1 MRTES
6 RELLA
11 VGVFGRKS
19 RIGDRIE
26 MLLRGGRTFSPRASA
41 AGVFASTV
49 VLGGVMLAGSFA
61 PHWIAFAQ
69 QPEPPK
75 FEVISIRPCSGGP
88 GGRSGGAR
96 SSPGRLNVN
105 CITLG
110 SVSGQFPGLI
120 QQAYGLFA
128 NGRRNP
134 IWSLPRIEGGPA
146 WINSDR
152 YEIVAK
158 AEGDASQAG
167 QASVASQGMMNGP
180 MMQAVLEDRFKL
192 KTHRETREVPVYALT
207 VARSGPKLQPFVEG
221 TCIPLAARTSSEQPA
236 PGQTPFCKN
245 RISIKRPNLVADVQA
260 TTLSDFAGTLG
271 IALDRPLV
279 DKTAIAGKFDFHLEF
294 AIDESTPLGGPA
306 VEAPDPARGA
316 SIFTAV
322 QEQLGLRIESAKGS
336 VEVLV
341 IDHVEKPDEN

>member
-11 VGVFGRKS
+11 VGIFSGKS
-19 RIGDRIE
+19 RMGDRIE

-41 AGVFASTV
+41 AGVAASTL
-49 VLGGVMLAGSFA
+49 VLGGLMLAGSFA
-61 PHWIAFAQ
+61 PRWIAFAQ
-69 QPEPPK
+69 QPNLPK
-75 FEVISIRPCSGGP
+75 FEVISIRPCSGNP
-88 GGRSGGAR
+88 GGRSGGGTR

-152 YEIVAK
+152 YEISAK
-158 AEGDASQAG
+158 AEGDASQAI
-167 QASVASQGMMNGP
+167 MTGP
-180 MMQAVLEDRFKL
+180 MMQALLEDRFKL
-192 KTHRETREVPVYALT
+192 KTHRATREVLVYALT
-207 VARSGPKLQPFVEG
+207 VARRGPKLQPFVEG
-221 TCIPLAARTSSEQPA
+221 TCIPLAARTSSERPA

-245 RISIKRPNLVADVQA
+245 GIAIKRPNLVADMQA
-260 TTLSDFAGTLG
+260 TTLTDFANALG

-279 DKTAIAGKFDFHLEF
+279 DKTGIAGRFDFHLQF
-294 AIDESTPLGGPA
+294 AIDESTPLGGPPA
-306 VEAPDPARGA
+306 EASDPARA
-316 SIFTAV
+316 PSIFTAV
-322 QEQLGLRIESAKGS
+322 QEQLGLRLESAQGP
-336 VEVLV
+336 VDVLV

>member
-6 RELLA
+6 KELLA
-11 VGVFGRKS
+11 VGIFGRKS

-41 AGVFASTV
+41 AGIFTSTV
-49 VLGGVMLAGSFA
+49 VLGGLMLAGSLA
-61 PHWIAFAQ
+61 PRWIAFAQ
-69 QPEPPK
+69 QADPPK

-88 GGRSGGAR
+88 GGRSGGVK
-96 SSPGRLNVN
+96 SSPGRLEIH

-110 SVSGQFPGLI
+110 SVADDFPGLI

-158 AEGDASQAG
+158 AEVDASHADQPTQA
-167 QASVASQGMMNGP
+167 MMNGP

-192 KTHRETREVPVYALT
+192 KIHRATREAPVYALT
-207 VARSGPKLQPFVEG
+207 VSRSGPKLQPFVEG
-221 TCIPLAARTSSEQPA
+221 TCTPPAARTSRCSRRRA
-236 PGQTPFCKN
+236 
-245 RISIKRPNLVADVQA
+245 KRLFVR
-260 TTLSDFAGTLG
+260 T
-271 IALDRPLV
+271 
-279 DKTAIAGKFDFHLEF
+279 EF
-294 AIDESTPLGGPA
+294 P
-306 VEAPDPARGA
+306 
-316 SIFTAV
+316 
-322 QEQLGLRIESAKGS
+322 
-336 VEVLV
+336 
-341 IDHVEKPDEN
+341 